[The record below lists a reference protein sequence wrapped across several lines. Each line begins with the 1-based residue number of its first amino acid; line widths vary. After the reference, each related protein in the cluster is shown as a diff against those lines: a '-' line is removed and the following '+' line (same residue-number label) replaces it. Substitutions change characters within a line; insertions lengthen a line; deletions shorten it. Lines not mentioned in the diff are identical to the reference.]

1 MARMYES
8 ADDIKANY
16 IKLMGP
22 SLGAD
27 FHELMQD
34 AARLHLKWNEFLPL
48 YAGPK
53 SRVDEM
59 NKAAP
64 GFFFLAQNAWWN
76 DIILHIFRMTDPD
89 RKVLSILKL
98 KVPPDLAT
106 GFQTKLTMLKAATR
120 FAHKLRHE
128 YIAHRNREVALEV
141 RPVPPSSVADV
152 NRATA
157 AIDDALHFI
166 DHHFSKRAPTMY
178 EHLDILGGSE
188 SLIWIVRRGLVA
200 RDEDIAQHR
209 PFMRFP
215 D

>member
-1 MARMYES
+1 
-8 ADDIKANY
+8 
-16 IKLMGP
+16 
-22 SLGAD
+22 
-27 FHELMQD
+27 MQD
-34 AARLHLKWNEFLPL
+34 AASLHLTWNEFLPL

-53 SRVDEM
+53 SRVDDM

-76 DIILHIFRMTDPD
+76 DIILHIFRVTDPD
-89 RKVLSILKL
+89 RKVMSILKL
-98 KVPPDLAT
+98 NVPPDLAT
-106 GFQTKLTMLKAATR
+106 GLQTRLTILKVVTR

-152 NRATA
+152 NGAIA
-157 AIDDALHFI
+157 AIDDALQFI

-178 EHLDILGGSE
+178 EHLDILGESA
-188 SLIWIVRRGLVA
+188 SLIWIVCRGLAA
-200 RDEDIAQHR
+200 RDKDIEQHP

>member
-1 MARMYES
+1 MAEHLS
-8 ADDIKANY
+8 ADDTKTNY
-16 IKLMGP
+16 IKVMGRQ
-22 SLGAD
+22 LGAD

-53 SRVDEM
+53 SRIDDM

-64 GFFFLAQNAWWN
+64 GFFFLAQAAWWN

-89 RKVLSILKL
+89 KKVLSILKL
-98 KVPPDLAT
+98 KVPSELNA
-106 GFQTKLTMLKAATR
+106 GFQAKLSALKAATK

-152 NRATA
+152 NGAIA
-157 AIDDALHFI
+157 AIDDALHFV
-166 DHHFSKRAPTMY
+166 DHHFTGQGPTLY
-178 EHLDILGGSE
+178 EYLDILGGSQA
-188 SLIWIVRRGLVA
+188 LIWIVRRGLKA
-200 RDEDIAQHR
+200 RDEDFAAFTA
-209 PFMRFP
+209 PLRFP

>member
-1 MARMYES
+1 MDES
-8 ADDIKANY
+8 PDDIKANY
-16 IKLMGP
+16 ITLMGQR
-22 SLGAD
+22 LGAD
-27 FHELMQD
+27 FSELMQD
-34 AARLHLKWNEFLPL
+34 AARLHLKWNEFLPM

-53 SRVDEM
+53 SQVDDM

-64 GFFFLAQNAWWN
+64 GFFFLAQHAWWN

-98 KVPPDLAT
+98 NVPPELTT
-106 GFQTKLTMLKAATR
+106 GFQARLTTLKTATR
-120 FAHKLRHE
+120 FAHRLRHE

-152 NRATA
+152 NGAIA

-166 DHHFSKRAPTMY
+166 DHHFTKRAPTMY
-178 EHLDILGGSE
+178 EHLDIRGGSK
-188 SLIWIVRRGLVA
+188 SLIWIVRRGLAA
-200 RDEDIAQHR
+200 RDENIEQFR